1 MGKPKSSY
9 TMWILG
15 HVLRFLFVLLLIGVI
30 SLMLWR
36 VVFSQN
42 PPDGFDQISSN
53 AILRAAL
60 AEQGKITVLT
70 QDDQVKYTEGADNYA
85 YFNLEYCYFFK
96 EANQVQLLLFYNN
109 STLERLA
116 EDRGL
121 AEIPARGEE
130 VFTLE
135 LSQYVDVTPEDFV
148 KASENDILTETKTVA
163 PSKCEITTNSL
174 YTFCRYTFDGVALDE
189 DTVVIYLDM
198 CYEGESYGTLR
209 LFHRESETKER
220 LLSGAEQ
227 DIVLEQVK
235 E

>member
-9 TMWILG
+9 TLWILG
-15 HVLRFLFVLLLIGVI
+15 HVVRFLFVLLLIGMITV
-30 SLMLWR
+30 LLWR
-36 VVFSQN
+36 VAFSQN
-42 PPDGFDQISSN
+42 PPDGFDRISGN
-53 AILRAAL
+53 EILRAAL
-60 AEQGKITVLT
+60 QTNGKITVLE
-70 QDDQVKYTEGADNYA
+70 QGQVKYTEGADNYA
-85 YFNLEYCYFFK
+85 YFNLDYCYFLK
-96 EANQVQLLLFYNN
+96 EADQVQLLLFYNN

-130 VFTLE
+130 VFSLKMT
-135 LSQYVDVTPEDFV
+135 QYVDVTPADFT
-148 KASENDILTETKTVA
+148 KASENDILTEERVFA

-174 YTFCRYTFDGVALDE
+174 YTFIRYTFDGVDLDT

-209 LFHRESETKER
+209 LFHRESISEER

-227 DIVLEQVK
+227 DLVLGQVK

>member
-9 TMWILG
+9 TLWIAG
-15 HVLRFLFVLLLIGVI
+15 HVVRFLFVLLLIGVI

-42 PPDGFDQISSN
+42 PPDGFDMISSN
-53 AILRAAL
+53 ETLRAAL
-60 AEQGKITVLT
+60 TEHGKITVLT
-70 QDDQVKYTEGADNYA
+70 QEDQVKYTEGADNYA

-96 EANQVQLLLFYNN
+96 EADQVQLLLFYNN

-121 AEIPARGEE
+121 ESIPARGEE
-130 VFTLE
+130 VFSLKMTQIL
-135 LSQYVDVTPEDFV
+135 DVTPDGFV
-148 KASENDILTETKTVA
+148 KASENDMVTEERVIT

-174 YTFCRYTFDGVALDE
+174 YTFIRYTFDGVDMDT

-209 LFHRESETKER
+209 LFHRDSETQQR